1 MKKGTLIGLL
11 AAVTTIILLGLL
23 AVYLFVTFRSEAFFK
38 NSERIESEADAAL
51 QALYES
57 QTDAKETEELLSKDT
72 APIIWVGDSRI
83 LGMKN
88 ALSNPE
94 DDIFIG
100 ASGEG
105 YTWFSETGLPQLKEA
120 IQKQKQAPVVIN
132 FGVNDYDNL
141 SRYLSLYT
149 KLTEEYPDTD
159 FYFLSVNPIE
169 PTLCQSITNEEIAD
183 FNQHLK
189 ETFPDNYLDS
199 FTMLMIDQIVTVDGV
214 HYSEEDYQKI
224 YDFVRSQIM

>member
-11 AAVTTIILLGLL
+11 LSIALIILLGLL
-23 AVYLFVTFRSEAFFK
+23 AFYLFVTFRSEAFFK
-38 NSERIESEADAAL
+38 NSERIESEAEAAL
-51 QALYES
+51 QALYET
-57 QTDAKETEELLSKDT
+57 QTEVKETEKLLQKDT
-72 APIIWVGDSRI
+72 APIIWAGDSRI

-88 ALSNPE
+88 ALADPE
-94 DDIFIG
+94 EDIFIG

-105 YTWFSETGLPQLKEA
+105 YIWFSETGLPQLDAA
-120 IQKQKQAPVVIN
+120 IKSQKQAPVVIN

-149 KLTEEYPDTD
+149 ELTVKYPDTD

-183 FNQHLK
+183 FNQRLK
-189 ETFPDNYLDS
+189 EAFPDNYLDS
-199 FTMLMIDQIVTVDGV
+199 FTMLMIDQVTTVDGI

-224 YDFVRSQIM
+224 YDFVRDQIF

>member
-11 AAVTTIILLGLL
+11 LSIALIILLGLL
-23 AVYLFVTFRSEAFFK
+23 AFYLFVTFRSEAFFK
-38 NSERIESEADAAL
+38 NSERIESEAEAAL
-51 QALYES
+51 QALYET
-57 QTDAKETEELLSKDT
+57 QTEVKETEKLLQKDT
-72 APIIWVGDSRI
+72 SPIIWAGDSRI

-88 ALSNPE
+88 ALADPE
-94 DDIFIG
+94 EDIFIG

-105 YTWFSETGLPQLKEA
+105 YIWFSETGLPQLDAA
-120 IQKQKQAPVVIN
+120 IKSQKQAPVVIN

-149 KLTEEYPDTD
+149 ELTVEYPDTD

-169 PTLCQSITNEEIAD
+169 PTLCQSITNEEIAA
-183 FNQHLK
+183 FNQRLK
-189 ETFPDNYLDS
+189 EAFPDNYLDS
-199 FTMLMIDQIVTVDGV
+199 FTMLMIDQVTTVDGI

-224 YDFVRSQIM
+224 YDFVRDQIF